1 MQCVLAVDGGNT
13 KTIVLIA
20 GLDGT
25 ILGVGR
31 GGCCDIYNATE
42 RDDGQGDESTTDSA
56 LIALS
61 NLERAVASALRSA
74 GVEPGDLAV
83 SVLNMAGGDWP
94 EDIAF
99 WHDVM
104 EERHLG
110 RRIISQNDALGILY
124 AGSPNA
130 TGVSIVCGTG
140 AATGARAPDGQM
152 WHSSFWQDE
161 AQGSSHLGQKTLFA
175 IYRAE
180 LGIEPPTSLTER
192 VLAYFGVHSVEEV
205 LHLFH
210 SRLHPA
216 PGSVD
221 NLTPILLD
229 EAHAGDELALLV
241 VGEHGARL
249 GDIALAA
256 ARKVGIEGTP
266 FPLVLGGGVFR
277 HPTTVLEDAVVA
289 RVRMA
294 SPEVRPIRSPH
305 EPIVGVLF
313 EALAAAGATANQTV
327 KDRLLHTLPEGF
339 WQSGFQPDR
348 TSR

>member
-31 GGCCDIYNATE
+31 GGCSDIYNATVS
-42 RDDGQGDESTTDSA
+42 DDGSEDETSTSST

-61 NLERAVASALRSA
+61 NLERAIASALRSA
-74 GVEPGDLAV
+74 AVRPEDLEV
-83 SVLNMAGGDWP
+83 SVLNMAGADWP

-99 WHDVM
+99 WHDAMV
-104 EERHLG
+104 ERHLG
-110 RRIISQNDALGILY
+110 RRVISQNDALGILY
-124 AGSPNA
+124 AGSPDA

-140 AATGARAPDGQM
+140 AATGARASDGRM

-175 IYRAE
+175 VYRAE
-180 LGIEPPTSLTER
+180 LGLEPPTSLTDR
-192 VLAYFGVHSVEEV
+192 VLSHFDVHSVEEV

-210 SRLHPA
+210 SRLHLAPA
-216 PGSVD
+216 SVD
-221 NLTPILLD
+221 QLTPILLD
-229 EAHAGDELALLV
+229 EAHAGDTLALMV
-241 VGEHGARL
+241 VTEHGARL
-249 GDIALAA
+249 GDIALVA
-256 ARKVGIEGTP
+256 ARKVGIEDTP

-277 HPTTVLEDAVVA
+277 HPTSVLEDAIVDQIRLV
-289 RVRMA
+289 

-313 EALAAAGATANQTV
+313 EALAAASTTVNQTV
-327 KDRLLHTLPEGF
+327 KDRLLRSLPEGF
-339 WQSGFQPDR
+339 WQSGYLPER
-348 TSR
+348 KSL